1 MTTDFLNW
9 REWQS
14 YKYWQRVFVEILVN
28 LKYKFQNVPIGDYR
42 VVIASDYSRLVLDSP
57 ADFAKNAT
65 QATEIQASTL
75 PRYIIV
81 DPDIVANGMNALN
94 AVEPTTLN
102 LSIRDNSVYL
112 SDFFRPC

>member
-1 MTTDFLNW
+1 MAIV
-9 REWQS
+9 S
-14 YKYWQRVFVEILVN
+14 
-28 LKYKFQNVPIGDYR
+28 
-42 VVIASDYSRLVLDSP
+42 
-57 ADFAKNAT
+57 
-65 QATEIQASTL
+65 STL
-75 PRYIIV
+75 PSYIIV